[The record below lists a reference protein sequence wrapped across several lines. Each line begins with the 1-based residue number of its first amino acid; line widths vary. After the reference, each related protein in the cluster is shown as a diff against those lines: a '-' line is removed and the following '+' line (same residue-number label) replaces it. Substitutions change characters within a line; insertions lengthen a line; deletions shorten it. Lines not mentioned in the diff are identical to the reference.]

1 MIVLPNT
8 FELINSSTV
17 TSSTASGIT
26 FSSIPSTFTDLCLK
40 LMIRCDGGGGQ
51 AILMDLNNSSSNFTV
66 RLIEGSGSAASSGS
80 TTVPLVG
87 TATGTGSTSNTFTNA
102 EVYIPNY
109 AGSNNKSYSADS
121 AMETNATTAYLNLI
135 AGLWSNSAAI
145 STIKIYTSSGTNLVQ
160 NSTAY
165 LYGIIKS

>member
-1 MIVLPNT
+1 MANT
-8 FELINSSTV
+8 FELIASSTV
-17 TSSTASGIT
+17 TGATAANIT
-26 FSSIPSTFTDLCLK
+26 LSSIPSTYTDLCLK
-40 LMIRCDGGGGQ
+40 LMIRCDAGGGQ

-66 RLIEGSGSAASSGS
+66 RLIEGSGSAVSSGS

-87 TATGTGSTSNTFTNA
+87 TSTGTSNTSNTFTNV

-109 AGSNNKSYSADS
+109 AGSNNKSYSSDS

-145 STIKIYTSSGTNLVQ
+145 SSIKIYTSSGSNLVQ

-165 LYGIIKS
+165 LYGVKNA

>member
-1 MIVLPNT
+1 MANT
-8 FELINSSTV
+8 FELIASSTV
-17 TSSTASGIT
+17 TGATASDIT
-26 FSSIPSTFTDLCLK
+26 FGSIPNTYTDLCLK
-40 LMIRCDGGGGQ
+40 LMIRCNGGGGQ
-51 AILMDLNNSSSNFTV
+51 AILMDLNNSSSNFSA
-66 RLIEGSGSAASSGS
+66 RLIEGSGSAVSSGS

-135 AGLWSNSAAI
+135 AGLWSSSAAI
-145 STIKIYTSSGTNLVQ
+145 STIKIYTSSGTSLVQ
-160 NSTAY
+160 YSTAY
-165 LYGIIKS
+165 LYGVKNA